1 VLSVADAGLQVNPW
15 CYSQSACKRLYE
27 MSLDM
32 ISEVESEIN
41 QSATQKTQL
50 AGQTAAAP
58 AANGSNSTGSVNGA
72 GPQGVKHAT
81 YDDAHHANVKQQQ
94 QALAPM
100 GVEEVYTVLSAEALP
115 LKGS

>member
-1 VLSVADAGLQVNPW
+1 VLSVAGAGLQVNPW
-15 CYSQSACKRLYE
+15 CYSQAACKRLYE
-27 MSLDM
+27 VSLNM
-32 ISEVESEIN
+32 VSEVESEITK
-41 QSATQKTQL
+41 SATQKIQL

-58 AANGSNSTGSVNGA
+58 AANGSTSTEPVNGA
-72 GPQGVKHAT
+72 GPQGVKHAS